1 MKDEIMTLIN
11 AIETED
17 ALVAQEQLNTIMM
30 AKALDRLADMRSEIG
45 STMFNNHPDE

>member
-30 AKALDRLADMRSEIG
+30 SKALDRLDDMRSEIG
-45 STMFNNHPDE
+45 STMFNSTDEQ